1 MELREI
7 EEANEDG
14 QGPSNEDH
22 LETLNAFEHSLIRS
36 DMQEE
41 IEVYYL
47 KQIVMV
53 WLV

>member
-1 MELREI
+1 MRQI

-14 QGPSNEDH
+14 QAPSKEDH

-36 DMQEE
+36 VRQEE
-41 IEVYYL
+41 MEVHYL
-47 KQIVMV
+47 KQILMV